1 MTIISNGHLVDP
13 KTGFNGCCDIIVKD
27 GLIAD
32 IVPAGEAKKRFEDE
46 KLEESNNSVK
56 VVDATGLYVF
66 PGFIDLHVHF
76 REPGFEYKETIATG
90 SRAAAAG
97 GFTTVCPMPN
107 TKPVIDSP
115 ELVRWLVDKAKK
127 DSVVHIIPVGSVTKG
142 QIGEEVTD
150 IEGMVKEGMLAI
162 SEDGKSVMNSKV
174 YAKAMELAAK
184 TDIAVL
190 AHCEDKN
197 LVGKGAANAG
207 ACADRLNVE
216 GIANQVEDIIAAR
229 DILLA
234 KQTGARLHL
243 CHCSTK
249 DSVTMVKLAKEDGI
263 DVTAEVCPHH
273 FTLCTDDI
281 KDDDANFKMN
291 PPLREKE
298 DMLALRE
305 GLKNG
310 IMETIATDH
319 APHSAE
325 EKSRGFAGSPFGIT
339 GLETA
344 FALSYTELVK
354 KDRMSLMELIK
365 AMSLNPAQVLKID
378 KGCIAKGKAADL
390 CLAKLDEPY
399 KIDLSTSASKG
410 KNSPFGGREVF
421 GKVVM
426 TMVDGDVVYGM

>member
-1 MTIISNGHLVDP
+1 MIIITNGHLVDP
-13 KTGFNGCCDIIVKD
+13 KTAFDDRCDIIIKD
-27 GLIAD
+27 GIIAD
-32 IVPAGEAKKRFEDE
+32 ILPTGEA
-46 KLEESNNSVK
+46 VK
-56 VVDATGLYVF
+56 NMPEASKDLRLIDASGLYVF

-90 SRAAAAG
+90 SRAAAKG

-115 ELVRWLVDKAKK
+115 EMVRWIVEKAKT
-127 DSVVHIIPVGSVTKG
+127 DSVVHIVPVGSVTKG
-142 QIGEEVTD
+142 QLGEEVTD
-150 IEGMVKEGMLAI
+150 IEGMVKEGALAI

-174 YAKAMELAAK
+174 YEEAMKLAVK

-197 LVGKGAANAG
+197 LVGRGAANAG
-207 ACADRLNVE
+207 ACADRLKVD
-216 GIANQVEDIIAAR
+216 GITNQVEDIIAAR

-249 DSVTMVKLAKEDGI
+249 DSVMMVRLAKEDGL

-281 KDDDANFKMN
+281 KEDDANFKMN
-291 PPLREKE
+291 PPLRERE

-305 GLKNG
+305 GLVSG
-310 IMETIATDH
+310 IMDTIATDH
-319 APHSAE
+319 APHSAQ

-354 KDRMSLMELIK
+354 KDGMRLTDLIK
-365 AMSLNPAQVLKID
+365 AMSLNPAEVLKID
-378 KGCIAKGKAADL
+378 KGCVAKGKAADI
-390 CLAKLDEPY
+390 CLAGLDEAY
-399 KIDLSTSASKG
+399 RIDIEESASKG
-410 KNSPFGGREVF
+410 KNSPFDGREVYGKIVMTIVD
-421 GKVVM
+421 GKVVY
-426 TMVDGDVVYGM
+426 TT

>member
-1 MTIISNGHLVDP
+1 MIIITNGHLVDP
-13 KTGFNGCCDIIVKD
+13 KTAFDDRCDIIIKD
-27 GLIAD
+27 GIIAD
-32 IVPAGEAKKRFEDE
+32 ILPAGEA
-46 KLEESNNSVK
+46 VK
-56 VVDATGLYVF
+56 NMPEASKDLRLIDASGLYVF

-90 SRAAAAG
+90 SRAAAKG

-115 ELVRWLVDKAKK
+115 EMVRWIVEKAKT
-127 DSVVHIIPVGSVTKG
+127 DSVVHIVPVGSVTKG
-142 QIGEEVTD
+142 QLGEEVTD
-150 IEGMVKEGMLAI
+150 IEGMVKEGALAI

-174 YAKAMELAAK
+174 YEEAMKLAVK

-197 LVGKGAANAG
+197 LVGRGAANAG
-207 ACADRLNVE
+207 ACADRLKVD
-216 GIANQVEDIIAAR
+216 GITNQVEDIIAAR

-249 DSVTMVKLAKEDGI
+249 DSVMMVRLAKEDGL

-281 KDDDANFKMN
+281 KEDDANFKMN
-291 PPLREKE
+291 PPLRERE

-305 GLKNG
+305 GLVSG

-319 APHSAE
+319 APHSAQ

-354 KDRMSLMELIK
+354 KDGMSLTDLIK
-365 AMSLNPAQVLKID
+365 AMSLNPAEVLKID
-378 KGCIAKGKAADL
+378 KGCIAKGKAADI
-390 CLAKLDEPY
+390 CVAGLDEAY
-399 KIDLSTSASKG
+399 RIDIEGSASKG
-410 KNSPFGGREVF
+410 KNSPFDGREVYGKIVMTIVD
-421 GKVVM
+421 GKVVY
-426 TMVDGDVVYGM
+426 TT